1 MAKGSYQAML
11 MVQPCYM
18 IMCNM
23 LFGMY
28 NSGQRLTSSR

>member
-11 MVQPCYM
+11 MVQPCCM
-18 IMCNM
+18 MCNM